1 MQLKTI
7 VCGTLSCLLTLTPLA
22 RGAENVPPKVSEGDQ
37 VQFQQKAVGALVG
50 ELQERMYRL
59 AEMTRE
65 AEPEDSAKLLMAVR
79 RAREQLIVEQ
89 IKDVVEQLG
98 KQDLGKASEEQKQ
111 VLLKLEELK
120 KLLLSTDL
128 DLAMQIER
136 LRQLQAAIKK
146 LDENIKEEKRQEG
159 QTGQI
164 VQTPQT
170 EPKKLDDAK
179 KEQERNRAV
188 TDALAQM
195 AKDLGQYGSKAV
207 PSLQAGSGS
216 MSKAESS
223 FGSGQP
229 KNAQGQQGEAIAS
242 LLTAKGELE
251 QAKQKLLQEIEKQ
264 VRAQV
269 MENLMAMLDQQ
280 KAVRGATEALSS
292 RVQTSEREALL
303 RVKQLAKAEQR
314 VADVTEQTVQLIEET
329 QFSVALPPILKNI
342 ERRCIY
348 VTADLQVG
356 HGGVEVV
363 ASQKQIEQD
372 IQELLETFKNSY
384 KASTAGNSQCKSCGG
399 NKNKLLAE
407 LKVLRLLQ
415 IRVNQETRDED
426 LLRGKVANLGADLR
440 AKISTIRDIE
450 GEVQVATQ
458 KLHHMTCP
466 DCLNE

>member
-1 MQLKTI
+1 MWLKTI
-7 VCGTLSCLLTLTPLA
+7 LCGILSGLMVIAPCA
-22 RGAENVPPKVSEGDQ
+22 RGAENTPPKVSEGDQ

-50 ELQERMYRL
+50 ELQERMFRL

-98 KQDLGKASEEQKQ
+98 KQDLGKATEEQKQ
-111 VLLKLEELK
+111 VLVKLEELK

-128 DLAMQIER
+128 DLAMQIAR
-136 LRQLQAAIKK
+136 LRQLQATIKK

-164 VQTPQT
+164 VQAPKT
-170 EPKKLDDAK
+170 EPKKLDDSK

-188 TDALAQM
+188 TDAVAQM

-207 PSLQAGSGS
+207 PNLQAGSGS
-216 MSKAESS
+216 MSKAE
-223 FGSGQP
+223 GSLGAGQP
-229 KNAQGQQGEAIAS
+229 KNAQGQQGEAVAS
-242 LLTAKGELE
+242 LLLAKGELE
-251 QAKQKLLQEIEKQ
+251 QARQKLLQEIEKQ

-280 KAVRGATEALSS
+280 KAVRGATEALAS
-292 RVQTSEREALL
+292 RVQNSEREALL

-348 VTADLQVG
+348 VTADLQAG
-356 HGGVEVV
+356 RGGVEVV

-384 KASTAGNSQCKSCGG
+384 KAGTGNSQCKSCGG

-426 LLRGKVANLGADLR
+426 VLRAKVANLSADLR
-440 AKISTIRDIE
+440 DKISTTRDIE
-450 GEVQVATQ
+450 GQVQDATQ